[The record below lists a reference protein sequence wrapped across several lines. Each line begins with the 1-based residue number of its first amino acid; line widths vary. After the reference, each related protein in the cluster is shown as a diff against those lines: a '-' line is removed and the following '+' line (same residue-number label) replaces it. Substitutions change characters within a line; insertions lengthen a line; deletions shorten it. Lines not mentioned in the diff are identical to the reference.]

1 MSLWSRNIKIT
12 SMKSRL
18 VIYFSALCSCCM
30 AKDVIVTKDAQQ
42 IEAKVTEVSETEV
55 KYKKAS
61 NPNGPTF
68 VMSTDKIATVVY
80 ENGEIQ
86 TFQPTVVPVHEIQPQ
101 TNAASGEVEEKT
113 EQVKK
118 ASSHPKILYSRI
130 TLPDGRRRKRYH
142 SEDNSLIMRGS
153 EFSSY
158 LAAHCPEAH
167 RQLRKSNGTAVAS
180 IFLDFFFLPAGLALA
195 IVSSVQSEK
204 VLPIYNEKCAEE

>member
-1 MSLWSRNIKIT
+1 MRYRIL
-12 SMKSRL
+12 ML
-18 VIYFSALCSCCM
+18 FSVLSSYCM

-42 IEAKVTEVSETEV
+42 IEAKITEVSESEV

-86 TFQPTVVPVHEIQPQ
+86 TFQPAAGPAQEAQPQ
-101 TNAASGEVEEKT
+101 SAAPSGDGEGKAS
-113 EQVKK
+113 QVKK

-142 SEDNSLIMRGS
+142 SEDNFLIMRGS

-204 VLPIYNEKCAEE
+204 VLPMYNGKCAEE